1 MSDNILSDS
10 ERLKKVIK
18 ELDLNAN
25 KLAVSLGLRG
35 NTMIYHILK
44 GRNGISEGFAYKL
57 CKRYPQI
64 SIDWLLKNEGNMKSD
79 GSEPIKTLNTQT
91 QIPMYDVEAVGGTDI
106 ADTSPISKPTRMI
119 NIGDLLSDSQAAIRV
134 YGNSMLPGYPSGCV
148 IGIREMSNISIIE
161 WGEVYV
167 IETRDARYIKR
178 LYSGEENKVV
188 CYSDNTNTFP
198 EGPRKGKPMYEPFEV
213 PKEEII
219 RLHRVTGSIKR
230 NDNSLV

>member
-1 MSDNILSDS
+1 MRELNKRFLKIIEDSGLS
-10 ERLKKVIK
+10 
-18 ELDLNAN
+18 
-25 KLAVSLGLRG
+25 
-35 NTMIYHILK
+35 
-44 GRNGISEGFAYKL
+44 AYKIS
-57 CKRYPQI
+57 KEVPQI
-64 SIDWLLKNEGNMKSD
+64 TNSKITHIKKDRNAPSPEMCDSLLDYLQVYSKVWLLTGEGNMKSD
-79 GSEPIKTLNTQT
+79 GSEPIKTLNT

-148 IGIREMSNISIIE
+148 IGIRQMSNISIIE

>member
-1 MSDNILSDS
+1 M
-10 ERLKKVIK
+10 R
-18 ELDLNAN
+18 DLN
-25 KLAVSLGLRG
+25 KRFLKIIEDSGL
-35 NTMIYHILK
+35 
-44 GRNGISEGFAYKL
+44 SAYKIS
-57 CKRYPQI
+57 KEVPQI
-64 SIDWLLKNEGNMKSD
+64 TNSKITHIKKDRNAPSPEMCDSLLDYLQVYSKVWLLTGEGNMKSD
-79 GSEPIKTLNTQT
+79 GSEPIKTLNT

-119 NIGDLLSDSQAAIRV
+119 NIGDLLSDSEAAIRV

-148 IGIREMSNISIIE
+148 IGIRQMSNISIIE